1 LPKLKLWIPLTKER
15 VISMKKKLFILILL
29 LCAWNCSAEVT
40 LSSQTFENDAS
51 NFPPVE
57 NDASNFPPIEND
69 ASNFPR
75 FENGADRFSPPAGAD
90 SFSPFENGAFKFPS
104 PKEGGLGGISEV
116 LPPDVAFVFST
127 HLESPTVLVAQWQ
140 IADGYYLYRDQFQ
153 FALKGG
159 GVLGEAQFPPGTI
172 KDDVKYGRVE
182 VYEHVLNVKLPVQD
196 SQGLDILTLETRYQ
210 GCAADRM
217 CYPPIEKTAQVS
229 LPNTAPSVQVAAA
242 DNPIIQENQSNSG
255 LSSTPSDTPDTHRGE
270 LSTPSEASD
279 KKSPEATT
287 LNDLGDAAERVGNA
301 NKFLKVD
308 DAFVFSAEWKNP
320 SSLVVRWKIADGYY
334 LFQDKLKFSLE
345 SGGKL
350 GAPQLPPSLVKNDPI
365 LGDRQIYQQPLLE
378 IMVPIQANGQQN
390 VSLSVEYQGCAVA
403 GLCYPA
409 ITKVVDLQL
418 GKGGAMSE
426 QDRLANMLASAN
438 LWYTLMVFFG
448 LGLLLSLTPCVFPMI
463 PILSS
468 IIVGQGKQV
477 TTYKA
482 FIMSLTYVL
491 AMALTYA
498 VVGVLTGLLGENIQA
513 AFQNPWVLISF
524 ALVFVA
530 LAFSMFG
537 FYELQMPSALQ
548 TKLTALSNRQ
558 QGGTLIGVAIMGVLS
573 ALIVGP
579 CVAAPLV
586 GALIYIGQTGDALLG
601 GLALFFMSLGMGIP
615 LILVGISAGHLLPKA
630 AQWMDSVKAIFGV
643 MLLAVALWMLERIIP
658 GEVTMLLWASLLI
671 VSAVYMGAL
680 ESLPAGVSGWRKL
693 WKGLGLIFM
702 VYGILLMIGAA
713 SGNVNPLQPL
723 HNLRLGNHSTAA
735 ASSAESAS
743 QFKPIKGVDGLERE
757 LAAAKAQNKPVM
769 LEFYADWCISCKEME
784 NFTFTD
790 AGVQELFTN
799 FVLLQA
805 DVTPHDEHDKALYKR
820 FGIFG
825 PPAILFFD
833 TNGQEQ
839 RAYRIVGFMPAEE
852 FRQHLKKVIQ
862 P

>member
-1 LPKLKLWIPLTKER
+1 
-15 VISMKKKLFILILL
+15 MKNLLILILL
-29 LCAWNCSAEVT
+29 LSAWNCSADVT
-40 LSSQTFENDAS
+40 SSSQTVENDAS

-57 NDASNFPPIEND
+57 NDASNFP
-69 ASNFPR
+69 R
-75 FENGADRFSPPAGAD
+75 FENGAGHFSPPAGAD
-90 SFSPFENGAFKFPS
+90 NFSPFENGAFNFPS
-104 PKEGGLGGISEV
+104 PEKNGLGGISEV
-116 LPPDVAFVFST
+116 LPPNVAFVFST

-140 IADGYYLYRDQFQ
+140 IADGYYLYRDQFK
-153 FALKGG
+153 FAFKGG

-172 KDDVKYGRVE
+172 KDDIKYGRVE
-182 VYEHVLNVKLPVQD
+182 VYEHALEVKLPIQD
-196 SQGLDILTLETRYQ
+196 SQGLDILTVETSYQ
-210 GCAADRM
+210 GCAEDRM
-217 CYPPIEKTAQVS
+217 CYPPIEKTAQVT
-229 LPNTAPSVQVAAA
+229 LPDTAPPVQVAAA
-242 DNPIIQENQSNSG
+242 DNPILKENQSNSG
-255 LSSTPSDTPDTHRGE
+255 WLSTPSDTDDTHSGE
-270 LSTPSEASD
+270 LSTPSEVSDSQSNSGELSTPSEVSD
-279 KKSPEATT
+279 KKSAEATT
-287 LNDLGDAAERVGNA
+287 LSDLGNAAERVGNA

-308 DAFVFSAEWKNP
+308 EAFVFSAEWINP
-320 SSLVVRWKIADGYY
+320 SFLVVRWKMADGYY
-334 LFQDKLKFSLE
+334 LYRDKLKFSLE
-345 SGGKL
+345 SGDKL
-350 GAPQLPPSLVKNDPI
+350 GSPQLPPSLVKTDPI
-365 LGDRQIYQQPLLE
+365 LGDFQIYQQPLLE
-378 IMVPIQANGQQN
+378 IMLPIQTDGQQN
-390 VSLSVEYQGCAVA
+390 VILSVEYQGCAVA

-477 TTYKA
+477 TTYNA

-513 AFQNPWVLISF
+513 AFQNPWVLVSF

-573 ALIVGP
+573 AIIVGP

-601 GLALFFMSLGMGIP
+601 GLALFSMSLGMGIP

-713 SGNVNPLQPL
+713 SGNVNLLQPL
-723 HNLRLGNHSTAA
+723 HNLKLGNNSTAA
-735 ASSAESAS
+735 ASSAESAL
-743 QFKPIKGVDGLERE
+743 QFKPIKGVSGLERE

-769 LEFYADWCISCKEME
+769 LDFYADWCISCKEME
-784 NFTFTD
+784 NFTFTE
-790 AGVQELFTN
+790 AGVQELFAN
-799 FVLLQA
+799 FVRLQA
-805 DVTPHDEHDKALYKR
+805 DVTPNDEQDKALYKR

-825 PPAILFFD
+825 PPVILFFD
-833 TNGQEQ
+833 SNGQEQ
-839 RAYRIVGFMPAEE
+839 RAYRIVGFMSAEE